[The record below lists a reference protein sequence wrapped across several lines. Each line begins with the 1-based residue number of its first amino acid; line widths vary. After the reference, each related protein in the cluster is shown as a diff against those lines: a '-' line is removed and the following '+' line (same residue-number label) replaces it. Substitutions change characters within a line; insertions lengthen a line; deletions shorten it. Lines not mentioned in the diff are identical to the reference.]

1 MKDRNVYFCRVSLNT
16 LNNGK
21 KERKE
26 WQSIQGTRLT
36 VMSAVKTTTRSP
48 SSIASTAITATIE
61 GKRNSGCGPLSLGTA
76 IWLQMAC
83 LVLKV
88 AFLGLMLFL
97 RWKRGKEEADFVDQ
111 EETGVC
117 IEEEEKE
124 RGGNR
129 DFSTG
134 RTKVGDGEDRQD
146 PADPVSRSGLTVGLQ
161 KACCLGRDPEVSI
174 HWRRHNF
181 HGEIFFSSTPPFTH
195 EDYRNRLTLNWTEG
209 QNNGSLRISSLRLK
223 DQNVYFCQVHVNT
236 LNNGKKER
244 KVWQSIQGT
253 RLTVTPAVKT
263 TTRSPSSIA
272 STAITATIE
281 GKRNSGCGPLS
292 LGTAIWL
299 QMACLVL
306 KVAFLGLML
315 FLRDP
320 FQNTEEKY
328 ENLENKGKSS
338 SPSFPSPY
346 LWPFLL
352 SQCLLRW
359 RCPLCLSSPH
369 DPHDD
374 GIVYASLALSSPTS
388 LEPPRCYHPQV
399 NLQEETDYRTRL
411 PLNGT
416 EGQNNGSLR
425 ISSLRLKDQ
434 NVYFCRVSLNTLN
447 NGKKERQVWQSIQG
461 TRLTVTPVVKTTT
474 HSPSNV
480 ASTTADLRITEDKNS
495 GSQPLSLETAVGVA
509 VAITVLVIAVLGLM
523 IFLRWKRRKDQ
534 LTTRTPF
541 LFLLAGLCAPLFFSL
556 GQHTDPRLNP
566 KDDGIVYASLAL
578 SSPTSLEPPR
588 CYHPQVNLQE
598 ETVYSVLKA

>member
-1 MKDRNVYFCRVSLNT
+1 PV
-16 LNNGK
+16 GG
-21 KERKE
+21 
-26 WQSIQGTRLT
+26 SIDI
-36 VMSAVKTTTRSP
+36 P
-48 SSIASTAITATIE
+48 
-61 GKRNSGCGPLSLGTA
+61 
-76 IWLQMAC
+76 
-83 LVLKV
+83 
-88 AFLGLMLFL
+88 
-97 RWKRGKEEADFVDQ
+97 
-111 EETGVC
+111 
-117 IEEEEKE
+117 
-124 RGGNR
+124 
-129 DFSTG
+129 FSFYHPW
-134 RTKVGDGEDRQD
+134 EL
-146 PADPVSRSGLTVGLQ
+146 P
-161 KACCLGRDPEVSI
+161 RDPEVSI

-315 FLRDP
+315 FLRWKRGKGLQPKAKTSAGDP

-328 ENLENKGKSS
+328 ENLENK
-338 SPSFPSPY
+338 
-346 LWPFLL
+346 
-352 SQCLLRW
+352 
-359 RCPLCLSSPH
+359 
-369 DPHDD
+369 
-374 GIVYASLALSSPTS
+374 
-388 LEPPRCYHPQV
+388 
-399 NLQEETDYRTRL
+399 
-411 PLNGT
+411 
-416 EGQNNGSLR
+416 
-425 ISSLRLKDQ
+425 
-434 NVYFCRVSLNTLN
+434 
-447 NGKKERQVWQSIQG
+447 
-461 TRLTVTPVVKTTT
+461 
-474 HSPSNV
+474 
-480 ASTTADLRITEDKNS
+480 
-495 GSQPLSLETAVGVA
+495 
-509 VAITVLVIAVLGLM
+509 
-523 IFLRWKRRKDQ
+523 
-534 LTTRTPF
+534 
-541 LFLLAGLCAPLFFSL
+541 

-598 ETVYSVLKA
+598 ETEKSQLPAITKARCQ